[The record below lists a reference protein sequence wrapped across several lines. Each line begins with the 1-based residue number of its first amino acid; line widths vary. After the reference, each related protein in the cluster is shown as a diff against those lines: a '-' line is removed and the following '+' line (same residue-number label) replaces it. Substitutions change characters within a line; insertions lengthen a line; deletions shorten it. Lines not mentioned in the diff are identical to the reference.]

1 MMIAQR
7 PRSVTIDSLLPTL
20 ESPSLTSKRKP
31 RSSSYTVLPSKATS
45 PTPLEFAG
53 RYKIVVVGE
62 DNCGKT
68 CLLNSFSRRTFT
80 MDTAVTYD
88 DGVSTIRY
96 GSKQVEFVMW
106 DLSGCSDYD
115 GLRIELYRDTDLFLV
130 CFDIGNSESLDA
142 AIDIWIPE
150 IQFEEPNASFILVG
164 CKHDLRQE
172 YSLPT
177 SPETSSTISPE
188 YRHTVSKSKAE
199 QVARDWGAKDYIECC
214 AKTGYNIPEVFKSAA
229 QVFLASNEDKS
240 NAYGFKGLSMFRRR
254 KSNDTSEIFYS
265 SYESST
271 PCRFY
276 PSYATKSYLRRAS
289 DAST

>member
-1 MMIAQR
+1 GHSM
-7 PRSVTIDSLLPTL
+7 
-20 ESPSLTSKRKP
+20 
-31 RSSSYTVLPSKATS
+31 
-45 PTPLEFAG
+45 
-53 RYKIVVVGE
+53 
-62 DNCGKT
+62 
-68 CLLNSFSRRTFT
+68 
-80 MDTAVTYD
+80 TYD

-115 GLRIELYRDTDLFLV
+115 GLRIEFKTEIPISSRVLRY
-130 CFDIGNSESLDA
+130 GNSESLDA

-172 YSLPT
+172 IPYQHHQK
-177 SPETSSTISPE
+177 TSSTISPE